1 MPLRIPKYVQ
11 IENFRLSM
19 FYRFMQVGI
28 VVPLVLYFFATEQY
42 SMALPLKEHIFI
54 GHSVRGWPNPT
65 VLEQVAKEKTAEPWC
80 KNPSDYNFL
89 GDFLGA
95 YDMLVADF
103 NFVGHRCASV
113 CSSTNSADHCIHPP
127 ETWVTDGPGQVLLLT
142 SVRDTLY
149 QKDGSSASKAL
160 ILPFA
165 DFLSVAFKVSYQELD
180 KTLVRFGKLPRESTG
195 TVYTSNDFDL
205 ATKFE
210 SSCKDPATGV
220 MKTKI
225 IKEIPPGED
234 LSLTVPELFKLACD
248 EGYLDSIQEGA
259 GTNLHP
265 GAKHM
270 KGALGRIVGAE
281 FTVNVFIKASSP
293 NSNQNS
299 ATVKATLNPLSFVGG
314 SSNSFVDINGT
325 STFRQ
330 RQYNGIRVRFVAEG
344 VQTVVD
350 INNVILNISAL
361 VVYVTLPIIMIKFF
375 AVYCLG
381 HLSTIYYKVVYS
393 KFNIA
398 RECGATATR
407 LMAST
412 QTFHQLEDVTD
423 ADGDG
428 IHGDTGISRKVMKAY
443 IKDVL
448 QYRKTVLD
456 ENEMQQFVEL
466 AFNEVDVEEHD
477 TLDHDPKSYLSIAKS
492 MITDFFDIDAHK
504 GSRSSKNLGPQC
516 INIDE
521 FTNATHSAF
530 PISFESVVTL
540 FDKDRSQS
548 ILERMFTPDKLKSAL
563 KKAKL
568 TELMKRR
575 SNSMKRD
582 QLLSGDIYSQGIGF
596 QDQED
601 EEEEEEDESAQGD
614 DVVLRKSADPCVEWR

>member
-28 VVPLVLYFFATEQY
+28 VVPLVLYFFLSEQY
-42 SMALPLKEHIFI
+42 SMALQLKEHIFL

-65 VLEQVAKEKTAEPWC
+65 VLEQVAVEKAAEPWC
-80 KNPSDYNFL
+80 KNPSDYDFL

-113 CSSTNSADHCIHPP
+113 CTQANSADHCIHPP
-127 ETWVTDGPGQVLLLT
+127 ETWMTDRSQVLLLT

-149 QKDGSSASKAL
+149 QQDGSSVSKAL

-180 KTLVRFGKLPRESTG
+180 KGLVRFGHRPRESTG
-195 TVYTSNDFDL
+195 KVFTSNDFNL

-210 SSCKDPATGV
+210 SSCYNAEGV
-220 MKTKI
+220 METRVV
-225 IKEIPPGED
+225 KEIPPGDD
-234 LSLTVPELFKLACD
+234 LSLTVPELFQLACN
-248 EGYLDSIQEGA
+248 EGYLDNIQDGA
-259 GTNLHP
+259 GKNLHP
-265 GAKHM
+265 GAKHAN
-270 KGALGRIVGAE
+270 GALGRIVGAE
-281 FTVNVFIKASSP
+281 FTVSVFINADE
-293 NSNQNS
+293 NS

-314 SSNSFVDINGT
+314 SSNSYVDRNGS
-325 STFRQ
+325 STFRH
-330 RQYNGIRVRFVAEG
+330 RQYNGIRVRFNADG

-350 INNVILNISAL
+350 INNVVLNVSAL

-407 LMAST
+407 LMGST

-428 IHGDTGISRKVMKAY
+428 VHGDTGISRKVMKAY

-477 TLDHDPKSYLSIAKS
+477 ELEHDPKSVVSTIKA
-492 MITDFFDIDAHK
+492 MIIDFFDIDAHK
-504 GSRSSKNLGPQC
+504 GSKDTKNLGPQC

-548 ILERMFTPDKLKSAL
+548 FLERMFTPDKLKSAL

-568 TELMKRR
+568 TELMKRKQQTMREEKR
-575 SNSMKRD
+575 SMREES
-582 QLLSGDIYSQGIGF
+582 IGF
-596 QDQED
+596 QEAEE
-601 EEEEEEDESAQGD
+601 EEEEEEDQSAEGD
-614 DVVLRKSADPCVEWR
+614 EMALRRSADSCIEWR